1 MAYFGRFPLVRY
13 NGVLQVNLTTR
24 ADLISAVRDD
34 PAYFYEYVVEEGESP
49 ELIADRFY
57 DDIELAWVVLMAN
70 QIVNVFEEWPK
81 SYHELEEYIREKY
94 PNPNGIH
101 HYESISSG
109 VIVDSDYPLY
119 DRRPVTNTEYEERL
133 NDEKRNIKLILPDFI
148 GDVISMHKE
157 LMRL

>member
-1 MAYFGRFPLVRY
+1 MTYFGRFPLVRY
-13 NGVLQVNLTTR
+13 NGVLQVNLTAR

-34 PAYFYEYVVEEGESP
+34 PSYFYEYVVEEGESP

-109 VIVDSDYPLY
+109 IVVDSDYPLY